1 MLAIASAILPIFLLI
16 LTGYIFKRYGFPGDG
31 FWAPAEKLA
40 YYVLLPVLIV
50 RNLAAADLS
59 VFPVGAIALVIVA
72 LALCMTAVA
81 LLMRPLLR
89 IDGPAF
95 TSVLQGTIRL
105 NAYVGFAIAEALYG
119 SPGVVLSAMF
129 VAVMM
134 PTVNVICI
142 GALAAYAHQGTPD
155 FRVVPK
161 QIVQNPIII
170 GCAVGWLVNV
180 IAPPIPPA
188 IMAFMSI
195 MARAALPVALLC
207 VGAGL
212 VIALGRAR
220 TVALC
225 MTTVVKMLGS
235 PAIAYGLAT
244 WAGLT
249 GLPFAVVV
257 MFAALPASPAA
268 YVLARQLGGDAPL
281 MAAVITAEVLLAVVT
296 LPIILAW
303 AT

>member
-1 MLAIASAILPIFLLI
+1 MLAIASAILPIFMLI
-16 LTGYIFKRYGFPGDG
+16 LTGYVFKRYGFPGDG
-31 FWAPAEKLA
+31 FWVPAEKLA

-50 RNLAAADLS
+50 RNLAGADLS
-59 VFPVGAIALVIVA
+59 VFPIGAIALVIVG
-72 LALCMTAVA
+72 LALSMTAIA
-81 LLMRPLLR
+81 LVMRPLLR

-119 SPGVVLSAMF
+119 SPGVVLSALF

-142 GALAAYAHQGTPD
+142 GALAAYAHQGKPD
-155 FRVVPK
+155 FSVVPR

-170 GCAVGWLVNV
+170 GCALGWLVNIV
-180 IAPPIPPA
+180 DPPLPA
-188 IMAFMSI
+188 ALMGFMSI
-195 MARAALPVALLC
+195 VARAALPVALLC

-220 TVALC
+220 TVAMC
-225 MTTVVKMLGS
+225 ATTAVKLVGA

-244 WAGLT
+244 LVGLT
-249 GLPFAVVV
+249 GLPFAVVI

-296 LPIILAW
+296 LPTILAW